1 MTPRA
6 LYQSLRHSRLV
17 QSFLVGCVAL
27 VVQTSI
33 FEILAVLLQVSSP
46 STAVLLGAE
55 GGVLTNF
62 YINNKYTFSDRQH
75 QISKLSRL
83 IRFHLVVSGSVFIQW
98 LLVYLVEQTTESL
111 LLIHVA
117 YFTGLGIGFIWN
129 YTLYNIIVWRR
140 IDT

>member
-1 MTPRA
+1 MTPRV
-6 LYQSLRHSRLV
+6 LFQSLRHSRVV
-17 QSFLVGCVAL
+17 QSFFVGCIAL

-33 FEILAVLLQVSSP
+33 FEVLAVLLHLSTP

-62 YINNKYTFSDRQH
+62 YINNAYTFADRQH
-75 QISKLSRL
+75 HISKLSRL

-98 LLVYLVEQTTESL
+98 LLVYLVEKSTDSF
-111 LLIHVA
+111 LLIHIA

-129 YTLYNIIVWRR
+129 YTLYKLVVWRH
-140 IDT
+140 TN